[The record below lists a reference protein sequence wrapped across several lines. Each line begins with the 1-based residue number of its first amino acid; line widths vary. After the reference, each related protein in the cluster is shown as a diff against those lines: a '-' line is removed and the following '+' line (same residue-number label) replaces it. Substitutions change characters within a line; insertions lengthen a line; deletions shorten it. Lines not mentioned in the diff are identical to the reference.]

1 MITTARRGEDGDDG
15 SNDVTTVIRDDD
27 YDGNDDGEDYDSDN
41 QPTLAVL
48 LDHWWHPVKYKTTMT
63 HYVAMLTMQLVEKC
77 NLSSSID

>member
-1 MITTARRGEDGDDG
+1 MQKDALLRLLLPQDDDYDGEARRGEDGDDG

-48 LDHWWHPVKYKTTMT
+48 LDHWWHP
-63 HYVAMLTMQLVEKC
+63 C
-77 NLSSSID
+77 